1 MFVVNQYKRVF
12 TWKMSPIQVMMETS
26 CKTQVNSSRNWC
38 ETTCTLQT
46 GARVQKCQVVFCQN
60 YWIFYPSVWNVQKH
74 FARKQLSFP
83 LLPHSSSAQRN
94 GDLISGWYEETGW
107 WHINCSEH
115 CSGRRLYLKR
125 SHTPDNELQ
134 NSKNRLKH
142 NTEWT
147 RVEVYSVECPAQQ
160 LSALPASTVH
170 SSAVRW
176 VAECK
181 SLGGCETRNWPQFQ
195 SKSCQHQIAWNTPH
209 LWPSGWGKWWLL
221 TFAMLRRQRWW
232 RWGYIWQ

>member
-1 MFVVNQYKRVF
+1 MKNVTNTSYDGNQLQNIGKFFQKLVWNHLY
-12 TWKMSPIQVMMETS
+12 
-26 CKTQVNSSRNWC
+26 SSNWC
-38 ETTCTLQT
+38 KSAKVPSCILSKLLNFLSIRVKCPKAFCTSL
-46 GARVQKCQVVFCQN
+46 F
-60 YWIFYPSVWNVQKH
+60 
-74 FARKQLSFP
+74 
-83 LLPHSSSAQRN
+83 HSSGAQRN

-142 NTEWT
+142 NTSMDKSGSILYSII
-147 RVEVYSVECPAQQ
+147 YSVECPAQQ

-170 SSAVRW
+170 SSAVQW

-195 SKSCQHQIAWNTPH
+195 SKSCQHQIAWNTPP